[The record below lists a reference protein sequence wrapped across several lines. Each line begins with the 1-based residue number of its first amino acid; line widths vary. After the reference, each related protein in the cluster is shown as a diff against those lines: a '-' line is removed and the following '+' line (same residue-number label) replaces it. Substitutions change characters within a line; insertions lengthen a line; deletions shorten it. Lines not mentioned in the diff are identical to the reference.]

1 VRGAEVY
8 SRPGPGKTEPAR
20 VGEGA
25 QGVKYLAVVSQFM
38 TIFLLQLTHHR
49 VPTANAASSCIAMFF
64 LTIVSASAF

>member
-8 SRPGPGKTEPAR
+8 SLPGPGKTEPAR

-25 QGVKYLAVVSQFM
+25 QGVKYLALVSQFM
-38 TIFLLQLTHHR
+38 TIFLLQLTR
-49 VPTANAASSCIAMFF
+49 FVTPSVSTASCCLATIF